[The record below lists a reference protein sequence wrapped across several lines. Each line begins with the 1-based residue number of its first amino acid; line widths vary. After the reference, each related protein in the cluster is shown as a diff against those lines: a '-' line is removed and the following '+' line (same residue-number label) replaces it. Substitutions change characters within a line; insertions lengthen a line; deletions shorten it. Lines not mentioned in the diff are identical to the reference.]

1 MQKTEDFIKK
11 ANNKHGHKYD
21 YSKVEYGR
29 NNNIEVIIICKK
41 HGEFPQRPR
50 IHLSGSGCKKCA
62 NNIPTTEEWIKK
74 AKDKHGDK
82 YDYSLTVYKSAKE
95 YVIIICKEHKY
106 EFTQTPD
113 NHMNCTDGCDKCKHN
128 YSPTTEEW
136 IKRAKE
142 KHGDKYDYSK
152 VVYENC
158 DEEVIIIC
166 DKHGEFRQTPN
177 GHMHC
182 VDGCNK
188 CQDKYSP
195 TTEEWIK
202 RAKEKHGDKY
212 DYSKVVY
219 EKNDKEVI
227 IICEKHG
234 EFSQLPSNHVKGHGC
249 RDCGYLETSKKLK
262 FTKEEF
268 TEKAKKIHG
277 DKYDYSKVV
286 YENCDENVI
295 IICEKHG
302 EFPQTPYH
310 HVNDRNGCPTCAHI
324 TNGLLKRSNTQD
336 FIEKAKKIH
345 GDKYDYSK
353 VVYEMSD
360 KYVIIICKIDEHG
373 EFPQT
378 PNNHL
383 NGQGCYD
390 CGLIASGLLR
400 RSNTEDFIEKAKK
413 IHGDRYDYSKTVYEK
428 SHENV
433 IIICKDH
440 GEFTQMPSNHL
451 DRRNGCD
458 KCKHNYSPT
467 TEEWIKRAKEKHG
480 DKYDYS
486 KVVYENCD
494 EEVIIICEKHGEFK
508 QTPYNHVNRV
518 YGCNTC
524 SKKRSENLCRQILEE
539 YTGLRFPSIRPD
551 FLKNVTTACNLELDG
566 FCEDLNLAFEYQGIQ
581 HYEYNAFFHRNDQE
595 SLKKQQQR
603 DKLKL
608 ELCKK
613 YGVDVLIIPH
623 TLSYQNENELRIF
636 IKEELQKIV
645 DCDFLWTD

>member
-11 ANNKHGHKYD
+11 ANDKHGHKYD

-41 HGEFPQRPR
+41 HGEFPQTPR
-50 IHLSGSGCKKCA
+50 SHLSGSGCTKCA
-62 NNIPTTEEWIKK
+62 NNIPTTEEWIEK

-82 YDYSLTVYKSAKE
+82 YDYSLTIYKSAKE
-95 YVIIICKEHKY
+95 YVIIICKKHKY

-166 DKHGEFRQTPN
+166 KKHGEFRQTPN

-182 VDGCNK
+182 IDGCDK

-195 TTEEWIK
+195 TTEEWIEK
-202 RAKEKHGDKY
+202 AKKIHGDKY

-219 EKNDKEVI
+219 EKNYKEVI
-227 IICEKHG
+227 IICKIDGHG

-249 RDCGYLETSKKLK
+249 RDCGYLETSKKQK

-268 TEKAKKIHG
+268 TQKAKDIHG

-295 IICEKHG
+295 IICKDHG

-324 TNGLLKRSNTQD
+324 TNGLLKRSNTED

-345 GDKYDYSK
+345 RDKYDYSK
-353 VVYEMSD
+353 VVYEMWN
-360 KYVIIICKIDEHG
+360 KYVIIICKIGGHG

-383 NGQGCYD
+383 NG
-390 CGLIASGLLR
+390 
-400 RSNTEDFIEKAKK
+400 K
-413 IHGDRYDYSKTVYEK
+413 
-428 SHENV
+428 
-433 IIICKDH
+433 
-440 GEFTQMPSNHL
+440 
-451 DRRNGCD
+451 
-458 KCKHNYSPT
+458 
-467 TEEWIKRAKEKHG
+467 
-480 DKYDYS
+480 
-486 KVVYENCD
+486 
-494 EEVIIICEKHGEFK
+494 
-508 QTPYNHVNRV
+508 
-518 YGCNTC
+518 GCNTC

-539 YTGLRFPSIRPD
+539 YTGLRFPSIKPD
-551 FLKNVTTACNLELDG
+551 WLKNVTGYNLELDG

-581 HYEYNAFFHRNDQE
+581 HYEYIPFFHTNGPSDFERQQE
-595 SLKKQQQR
+595 R

-608 ELCKK
+608 ELCKN
-613 YGVDVLIIPH
+613 YGVDVLIIPP

-645 DCDFLWTD
+645 DCDFLCTD